1 MGKREAWNTILV
13 FCILTF
19 GFTAATI
26 IKPSDDFSETEN
38 RSLAQMPKLTGKNIL
53 DGTFE
58 SDYESYLTDQFI
70 LRDAWIGLKTDVERL
85 AMKKE
90 SKDIYFADDDYLIE
104 KHTGSF
110 TTTQAERNIQSL
122 AQFFDMYQDTFPKG
136 HRSVLLIPNAV
147 DILRDKLPP
156 FTAPYD
162 EEDYLAKAKAAL
174 AEDLWVDAGSVL
186 RQHTDTQLYYRTD
199 HHWTTEAAFY
209 VYQNWAAAQKL
220 PVRDTDHYEIRTVT
234 DAFEGTIQS
243 KLGIHTVTDSIDLYL
258 AEGDPFYTVQKN
270 GSEEV
275 DYSIYDYSAIDTK
288 DKYAV
293 FFGGNQALVKIS
305 TRAKSDR
312 RFLVIQDSYA
322 HCFLPFLFEDASE
335 IDVVDL
341 RYYNQKLSDLIAE
354 GNYTDVLFLYNV
366 AGFAEDTSLAKL
378 LG

>member
-1 MGKREAWNTILV
+1 MRKREAWNTILV
-13 FCILTF
+13 FGILIF
-19 GFTAATI
+19 GFTVATI
-26 IKPSDDFSETEN
+26 IKPSDDFSDTEN
-38 RSLAQMPKLTGKNIL
+38 RSLAQMPKLEVKKIL

-85 AMKKE
+85 ALKKE

-122 AQFFDMYQDTFPKG
+122 AQFFEKYQDTFPKG

-147 DILRDKLPP
+147 DILRDKLPA
-156 FTAPYD
+156 FAAPYD
-162 EEDYLAKAKAAL
+162 EEDYLAKVKAAL
-174 AEDLWVDAGSVL
+174 TEDLWVDAGAVL

-209 VYQNWAAAQKL
+209 VYQTWAQTQNL
-220 PVRDTDHYEIRTVT
+220 PVRDADHYEIRMVT

-243 KLGIHTVTDSIDLYL
+243 KLGIHTVQDSIDLYL

-270 GSEEV
+270 GAEEV
-275 DYSIYDYSAIDTK
+275 DYSVYDYSTLDTK

-293 FFGGNQALVKIS
+293 FFGGNQAFVKIS
-305 TRAKSDR
+305 TRAESDR

-322 HCFLPFLFEDASE
+322 HCFLPFLLEDASE

-341 RYYNQKLSDLIAE
+341 RYYNQKLSDLVAE
-354 GNYTDVLFLYNV
+354 GNYTDVLFLYN
-366 AGFAEDTSLAKL
+366 ASGFAEDTSLAKL

>member
-1 MGKREAWNTILV
+1 MGKRESWNTILV
-13 FCILTF
+13 FCILIF
-19 GFTAATI
+19 GFTVATM

-38 RSLAQMPKLTGKNIL
+38 RSLAQMPKPGIKKIL

-90 SKDIYFADDDYLIE
+90 SKDIYFADDHYLIE

-110 TTTQAERNIQSL
+110 TTTQAERNIEFL
-122 AQFFDMYQDTFPKG
+122 AQFFEMYRDTFPEG
-136 HRSVLLIPNAV
+136 HRSVLLVPNAV
-147 DILRDKLPP
+147 DILRDKLPA
-156 FTAPYD
+156 FASPYD
-162 EEDYLAKAKAAL
+162 EEDYLAKAKTAL
-174 AEDLWVDAGSVL
+174 SDDLWVDAGAVL

-209 VYQNWAAAQKL
+209 VYQNWANAQNL
-220 PVRDTDHYEIRTVT
+220 PARDVDHYEICTVT
-234 DAFEGTIQS
+234 NEFEGTIQS
-243 KLGIHTVTDSIDLYL
+243 KLGIHTVKDSIDLYL
-258 AEGDPFYTVQKN
+258 ADGDPFYTVQKN
-270 GSEEV
+270 GAEEV
-275 DYSIYDYSAIDTK
+275 DYSVYDYGALDTK
-288 DKYAV
+288 DKYGV

-305 TRAKSDR
+305 TYAESDR

-322 HCFLPFLFEDASE
+322 HCFLPFLLEDVSE
-335 IDVVDL
+335 IDVIDL
-341 RYYNQKLSDLIAE
+341 RYYNQKLSDLIEE
-354 GNYTDVLFLYNV
+354 GNYTDVLVLYNV